1 MCVSIEV
8 IFDHH
13 IYNRGFVISELEE
26 DEMGWDLA
34 SIRKNLEFTEK
45 TKGEIKQLFHPY
57 YIVNLV
63 LSSSFLFLKLTH
75 PFCDYLFTPGP
86 VRVDTIMVCSK
97 LIDRSGD
104 VRARH
109 ARD

>member
-1 MCVSIEV
+1 MA
-8 IFDHH
+8 
-13 IYNRGFVISELEE
+13 
-26 DEMGWDLA
+26 WDLA

-63 LSSSFLFLKLTH
+63 LSFSFLFLKLTH

>member
-1 MCVSIEV
+1 
-8 IFDHH
+8 
-13 IYNRGFVISELEE
+13 
-26 DEMGWDLA
+26 MGWDLA

-63 LSSSFLFLKLTH
+63 LSFSFLFLKLTH

-86 VRVDTIMVCSK
+86 VRMATIMVCRK
-97 LIDRSGD
+97 LIDFSGD
-104 VRARH
+104 VRARY
-109 ARD
+109 A